1 MIAETYEITR
11 LLGQGGMGAVWE
23 AKHLRLPGKRVVVKV
38 LLFGATDAVVLARF
52 RREAEIGSR
61 LGHPNIVQ
69 VLDFN
74 TLADGT
80 PYIVLELL
88 QGESLAARLL
98 RGPLPLEQVKAIVTQ
113 VGSALAAAHREG
125 IVHRDLKPDN
135 VFLCPTD
142 LGGEVRDVVKVL
154 DFGISKIRGSKTV
167 LTQDAALLGTPQ
179 YMAPEQATGRNDE
192 IDVRTDVFAFGAMTF
207 EMLAGRAPFTGDT
220 LAAVIHAI
228 VYTPTPPLAAA
239 AKDVP
244 PPIVAAIE
252 RALDKNRD
260 ARFPDVNSFVKA
272 VTSRSLAT
280 APGSEPTPASGAGRA
295 PTERIAR
302 EPSRRP
308 VWIALGLGVAR
319 VGRLHDLEAAAARA
333 RRGPAHDD
341 ARTDPHAQPR
351 PPRPPSPPRTRTR
364 PTPHAHGEGGSSRK
378 PTPRRRRSKIRRART
393 SRPKPQRKRD
403 ALPRGG
409 ARSRRGRGG
418 ARRGQAGRRGP
429 PGATQPVRAEDQPRL
444 RGDRPCPLRAGGSR
458 QRQGGARPGGCARP
472 LPSRARLWQTGRR
485 ASLRMRTPNVRWL
498 LLATLLLPAAARAD
512 APVEPGRVYVGG
524 DGITIAVVP
533 LKPRTDNKVL
543 VRVTGSRTVFD
554 DKVIPHKRGDGD
566 GGKVAYSTTYRGR
579 DWYTITVPSS
589 AEARPIPI
597 YLPGRRDVTVKL
609 DDRKSAE
616 LKLDDVYRAYQKQ
629 QGDGTLQALAA
640 FNRKVEIARAR
651 EAARGD
657 DRYVRQALRL
667 QAAGQR
673 STGHRSATTTSRSSP
688 SPATAASRS
697 TRWRAC
703 ARTRTEAKRT
713 ITAAIKSFACTMG
726 PAMQLDLAGTT
737 LNWTTSRS
745 ARNMGDFARKYLEK
759 KL

>member
-1 MIAETYEITR
+1 MPTRPLDPALDATVAPRGADAHGGTIAAGSVPGQPTGLRPGAVLAETYEITR

-38 LLFGATDAVVLARF
+38 LLFGATDAIVLARF

-98 RGPLPLEQVKAIVTQ
+98 RGPLPLEEVKAIVTQ

-280 APGSEPTPASGAGRA
+280 APGSAQLPRPEPTA

-302 EPSRRP
+302 EPSKRP
-308 VWIALGLGVAR
+308 VWIALGLGVLVSVAFTIWK
-319 VGRLHDLEAAAARA
+319 L
-333 RRGPAHDD
+333 
-341 ARTDPHAQPR
+341 QPR
-351 PPRPPSPPRTRTR
+351 EPDEVPLPTTSAPTPNPPSNTNTDTPPPA
-364 PTPHAHGEGGSSRK
+364 PTTKAEE
-378 PTPRRRRSKIRRART
+378 
-393 SRPKPQRKRD
+393 PK
-403 ALPRGG
+403 
-409 ARSRRGRGG
+409 
-418 ARRGQAGRRGP
+418 
-429 PGATQPVRAEDQPRL
+429 
-444 RGDRPCPLRAGGSR
+444 
-458 QRQGGARPGGCARP
+458 
-472 LPSRARLWQTGRR
+472 
-485 ASLRMRTPNVRWL
+485 
-498 LLATLLLPAAARAD
+498 AD
-512 APVEPGRVYVGG
+512 APKA
-524 DGITIAVVP
+524 AVKDP
-533 LKPRTDNKVL
+533 PRAIKAIEA
-543 VRVTGSRTVFD
+543 S
-554 DKVIPHKRGDGD
+554 K
-566 GGKVAYSTTYRGR
+566 GK
-579 DWYTITVPSS
+579 
-589 AEARPIPI
+589 E
-597 YLPGRRDVTVKL
+597 
-609 DDRKSAE
+609 
-616 LKLDDVYRAYQKQ
+616 
-629 QGDGTLQALAA
+629 TLSP
-640 FNRKVEIARAR
+640 
-651 EAARGD
+651 EAARDLDEAEAALDAGKPAD
-657 DRYVRQALRL
+657 AVRLAQHSLYA
-667 QAAGQR
+667 QK
-673 STGHRSATTTSRSSP
+673 TSR
-688 SPATAASRS
+688 AYAVIVRARCAQGDLGNAKAALAQVSARDRS
-697 TRWRAC
+697 QVVRAC
-703 ARTRTEAKRT
+703 
-713 ITAAIKSFACTMG
+713 G
-726 PAMQLDLAGTT
+726 
-737 LNWTTSRS
+737 
-745 ARNMGDFARKYLEK
+745 
-759 KL
+759 KLGVELR